1 MSTVKKITKVTKKIG
16 NEEYGLQVES
26 AIRDGAGNVINTT
39 YATKAEIPSIP
50 TIPNL
55 EKQET
60 GSGNVVTAIDVS
72 GHKITYTKGITAL
85 TSHQTLPTG
94 SADIFDNTNTAASG
108 TIKVHKSISQTAGAI
123 GTAAGSNDV
132 TVYTKEQTDTVI
144 ATEIGKMTHITV
156 EVVDSLDQ
164 VTTSNIIYL
173 VKQPAGS
180 PVKYK
185 EYLKLSNGTV
195 EEIGDTNIDISGK
208 ANKTDPL
215 SATGTSNG
223 HTVTL
228 GGTIQNPT
236 ITVTAPAPTV
246 DTNTTYQLGHT
257 DVEVTEN
264 SVTKIA
270 HKLTLAAKEL
280 GASAFTVQD
289 TVDTGFRFKDT
300 GLTFTE

>member
-26 AIRDGAGNVINTT
+26 AIRDGAGNVITTT
-39 YATKAEIPSIP
+39 YATKAEIPAIP
-50 TIPNL
+50 SIPNL
-55 EKQET
+55 TKEET

-94 SADIFDNTNTAASG
+94 SADI
-108 TIKVHKSISQTAGAI
+108 IKAVANGVATLHKSIKQTTGKIASETDCA
-123 GTAAGSNDV
+123 NDIN
-132 TVYTKEQTDTVI
+132 VYTKEQTDTVI

-156 EVVDSLDQ
+156 EVVDSVDK
-164 VTTSNIIYL
+164 VTTPNIIYL
-173 VKQPAGS
+173 VAQSASS

-280 GASAFTVQD
+280 GAGAFTIQD